1 VQPGNA
7 VEATG
12 VLMGKSMVT
21 KQHDLNKKGR
31 EAPAASVVFPS
42 GGLSAADQP
51 FSIRKTD
58 RIFTFYWVIF

>member
-1 VQPGNA
+1 
-7 VEATG
+7 
-12 VLMGKSMVT
+12 MVT

-58 RIFTFYWVIF
+58 GIFTFYWVIF